1 MVDMLHSRGM
11 RQRIALGLAAA
22 GIAAA
27 AAAGCSPVPPDLDP
41 AASRELQS
49 RVLAVTS
56 AAASGDPATGL
67 RSLDELVDHVTRAAA
82 DGEVSFKRHQS
93 IMKAVESVRADL
105 RSAAAAQA
113 ASAKAAAE
121 KAEAEKVAAEKVAA
135 KAAAEKAA
143 TDKATANA
151 AAQAAAT
158 GGAAVQNIPAPPV
171 PATSPTAAPS
181 SRTPPAGENAAEE
194 HRAKGADKG
203 KGRKEG

>member
-1 MVDMLHSRGM
+1 MMDMLHGRGM
-11 RQRIALGLAAA
+11 RQRIALGLVAS

-27 AAAGCSPVPPDLDP
+27 AAVGCSPVPPDLDP

-67 RSLDELVDHVTRAAA
+67 RALDELVDHVTRAAA

-93 IMKAVESVRADL
+93 IMKAVETVRPDL
-105 RSAAAAQA
+105 RSAVAAKA

-121 KAEAEKVAAEKVAA
+121 KAAA

-143 TDKATANA
+143 ADKATADA

-158 GGAAVQNIPAPPV
+158 GGAAVQSIPAPPV
-171 PATSPTAAPS
+171 PATSVTAAPPP
-181 SRTPPAGENAAEE
+181 RTPPAEESAAEKNNAAEE
-194 HRAKGADKG
+194 NRAKGADKG

>member
-1 MVDMLHSRGM
+1 MMEMLHSRGM
-11 RQRIALGLAAA
+11 RQRISLGLAAA

-27 AAAGCSPVPPDLDP
+27 AAAGCSPVPPELDP

-56 AAASGDPATGL
+56 AAAGGDPAAGL

-93 IMKAVESVRADL
+93 IMKAVETVRADL
-105 RSAAAAQA
+105 RSAVAAKA

-121 KAEAEKVAAEKVAA
+121 KAAAQKAAAA

-143 TDKATANA
+143 ADKATADA
-151 AAQAAAT
+151 AAQPAAT
-158 GGAAVQNIPAPPV
+158 GGAAVQNLPAPPV
-171 PATSPTAAPS
+171 PATSVTPAPS
-181 SRTPPAGENAAEE
+181 SRTSPAEENAAEE
-194 HRAKGADKG
+194 NRAKGADKG

>member
-1 MVDMLHSRGM
+1 MMDMLHGRGM

-27 AAAGCSPVPPDLDP
+27 AAVGCSPVPPDLDP

-67 RSLDELVDHVTRAAA
+67 RALDELVDHVTRAAA

-93 IMKAVESVRADL
+93 IMKAVETVRPDL
-105 RSAAAAQA
+105 RSAVAAKA

-121 KAEAEKVAAEKVAA
+121 KAAAA

-143 TDKATANA
+143 ADKATADA

-158 GGAAVQNIPAPPV
+158 GGAAVQSIPAPPV
-171 PATSPTAAPS
+171 PATSVTAAPPP
-181 SRTPPAGENAAEE
+181 RTPPAEESAAEKNNAAEDN
-194 HRAKGADKG
+194 RAKGADKG

>member
-1 MVDMLHSRGM
+1 M

-27 AAAGCSPVPPDLDP
+27 AAAGCSPVPPELDP
-41 AASRELQS
+41 AASLELQS

-56 AAASGDPATGL
+56 AAASGDPAAGL

-93 IMKAVESVRADL
+93 IMKAVETVRADL
-105 RSAAAAQA
+105 RSAAAAKA

-121 KAEAEKVAAEKVAA
+121 KAATEKAAAA

-143 TDKATANA
+143 ADKATADA
-151 AAQAAAT
+151 AAPPAAT
-158 GGAAVQNIPAPPV
+158 GGAAVQILPAPPD
-171 PATSPTAAPS
+171 PATSVTPAPS
-181 SRTPPAGENAAEE
+181 SRTSPAEENAAEE
-194 HRAKGADKG
+194 NRAKGADKG

>member
-1 MVDMLHSRGM
+1 MMDMLRSRVM
-11 RQRIALGLAAA
+11 RQRIALGLVAA
-22 GIAAA
+22 GIAAG

-49 RVLAVTS
+49 RALAVTS

-67 RSLDELVDHVTRAAA
+67 RALDELVDHVTRAAA

-93 IMKAVESVRADL
+93 IMKAVETVRADL
-105 RSAAAAQA
+105 RSAVAAKA

-121 KAEAEKVAAEKVAA
+121 EAAA

-143 TDKATANA
+143 ADKATADA
-151 AAQAAAT
+151 AARAAAT
-158 GGAAVQNIPAPPV
+158 GGAAVQRIPAPPV
-171 PATSPTAAPS
+171 PATSVTAAPS
-181 SRTPPAGENAAEE
+181 PRTPAEESAAEKNNAAEE
-194 HRAKGADKG
+194 NRAKGADKG

>member
-1 MVDMLHSRGM
+1 MMEMLHSRGM

-22 GIAAA
+22 GIAAT

-49 RVLAVTS
+49 RALAVTS
-56 AAASGDPATGL
+56 AAASGDPAAGL
-67 RSLDELVDHVTRAAA
+67 RSLDELVEHVTRAAA

-93 IMKAVESVRADL
+93 IMKAVETVRADL
-105 RSAAAAQA
+105 RSAAAAKA

-121 KAEAEKVAAEKVAA
+121 KAAAVKAAA

-143 TDKATANA
+143 ADKATADA
-151 AAQAAAT
+151 AARAAAT
-158 GGAAVQNIPAPPV
+158 GGTTDQNIPAPPV
-171 PATSPTAAPS
+171 PATSTTAPLPS
-181 SRTPPAGENAAEE
+181 PVLPVEENAAEE
-194 HRAKGADKG
+194 NRARGADKG